1 MASPAPPVTPQLRR
15 VRASTAQSVGSTTS
29 TASIV
34 RPRKRYLVATA
45 LDKYG
50 AYGNE
55 LGIGDLPYCNKDTQQ
70 FVDKATSIGFELVAL
85 LCDEV
90 RQLHYC
96 HQNVLLSLCSPTSHS
111 RACVW
116 YCHCIAQECDK
127 YSLADSI
134 EEACSKAEDGDIV
147 TIYLSQH
154 GVDISG
160 AINVVCY
167 PDKATG
173 LSAVPEIGSKD
184 WVSTRAH
191 TRTHTMRTLQTNATH
206 LTTPAL
212 AERRSEAASSRCQG
226 IDNRVCSRQ
235 EHHGHCARRHMP

>member
-1 MASPAPPVTPQLRR
+1 MPRGCLLNNVTRQQRQVQQIPQQPPASSAVAMASPAPPVTPQLRR

-90 RQLHYC
+90 RQLHYY
-96 HQNVLLSLCSPTSHS
+96 HQNVLLSLWPPPYTAVRVCG
-111 RACVW
+111 
-116 YCHCIAQECDK
+116 IA
-127 YSLADSI
+127 I
-134 EEACSKAEDGDIV
+134 
-147 TIYLSQH
+147 
-154 GVDISG
+154 
-160 AINVVCY
+160 
-167 PDKATG
+167 
-173 LSAVPEIGSKD
+173 
-184 WVSTRAH
+184 
-191 TRTHTMRTLQTNATH
+191 
-206 LTTPAL
+206 AL
-212 AERRSEAASSRCQG
+212 RRSVTNTPLKMPLKRRARGQRMAILSPSISASMASTFLAP
-226 IDNRVCSRQ
+226 STS
-235 EHHGHCARRHMP
+235 CATQTRPPANQLCLKSVQRIG

>member
-1 MASPAPPVTPQLRR
+1 M
-15 VRASTAQSVGSTTS
+15 
-29 TASIV
+29 
-34 RPRKRYLVATA
+34 ATA

-90 RQLHYC
+90 RQLHC
-96 HQNVLLSLCSPTSHS
+96 HQNLLLSLCSPTLHS

-116 YCHCIAQECDK
+116 YCHCIAQECDTEK
-127 YSLADSI
+127 LADAI
-134 EEACSKAEDGDIV
+134 EEACERAEDGDIV

-167 PDKATG
+167 PDKAPG
-173 LSAVPEIGSKD
+173 QPPVPEIGSKD

-191 TRTHTMRTLQTNATH
+191 TRTLTMQHHNNSTN
-206 LTTPAL
+206 PA
-212 AERRSEAASSRCQG
+212 
-226 IDNRVCSRQ
+226 I
-235 EHHGHCARRHMP
+235 